1 MADAIRGTGGY
12 INYLGDEKKQ
22 SQSSLDKDSFL
33 KLLVAQM
40 THQDPTNPMQDTEFV
55 AQLATFNSLE
65 QQINTNKNLEALVQ
79 LNSSSAVGYIG
90 RLVSYTDAAG
100 KAQADIVQ
108 FIEFNEGK
116 VYLYFEDEKKG
127 GISLDQVQ
135 AVG

>member
-1 MADAIRGTGGY
+1 MPNAIPGTGGN
-12 INYLGDEKKQ
+12 INYFDDEKKS

-40 THQDPTNPMQDTEFV
+40 THQDPTNPMPDTEFV
-55 AQLATFNSLE
+55 AQLATFNALE
-65 QQINTNKNLEALVQ
+65 QQINTNKNLETLVQ

-100 KAQADIVQ
+100 QPQADTVQ

-116 VYLYFEDEKKG
+116 VYLYFKDETKP
-127 GISLDQVQ
+127 GITLDQVQ

>member
-1 MADAIRGTGGY
+1 MPNSITGTSSN
-12 INYLGDEKKQ
+12 INYFDDGKNKAE
-22 SQSSLDKDSFL
+22 SSLDKDSFL

-40 THQDPTNPMQDTEFV
+40 THQDPTNPMPDTEFV
-55 AQLATFNSLE
+55 AQLATFNALE
-65 QQINTNKNLEALVQ
+65 QQINTNKNLETLVQ

-100 KAQADIVQ
+100 KPQADTVQ

-116 VYLYFEDEKKG
+116 VYLYFKDETKP
-127 GISLDQVQ
+127 GITLDQVQ

>member
-1 MADAIRGTGGY
+1 MPNSITGTSSN
-12 INYLGDEKKQ
+12 INYFDDGKNKAE
-22 SQSSLDKDSFL
+22 SSLDKDSFL

-40 THQDPTNPMQDTEFV
+40 THQDPTNPMPDTEFV
-55 AQLATFNSLE
+55 AQLATFNALE
-65 QQINTNKNLEALVQ
+65 QQITTNKNLETLVQ

-100 KAQADIVQ
+100 KPQADTVQ

-116 VYLYFEDEKKG
+116 VYLYFKDETKP
-127 GISLDQVQ
+127 GITLDQVQ

>member
-1 MADAIRGTGGY
+1 MADAITGTSGY
-12 INYLGDEKKQ
+12 INYFDDEKKKAE
-22 SQSSLDKDSFL
+22 SSLDKDSFL

-65 QQINTNKNLEALVQ
+65 QQINTNKNLETLVQ

-100 KAQADIVQ
+100 QPQADVVQ
-108 FIEFNEGK
+108 FIEFYEGK
-116 VYLYFEDEKKG
+116 VYLYFEDEAKG

>member
-1 MADAIRGTGGY
+1 MPNSITGTSSN
-12 INYLGDEKKQ
+12 INYFDDRKNKAE
-22 SQSSLDKDSFL
+22 SSLDKDSFL

-55 AQLATFNSLE
+55 AQLATFNALE
-65 QQINTNKNLEALVQ
+65 QQITTNKNLETLVQ

-100 KAQADIVQ
+100 KPQADTVQ

-116 VYLYFEDEKKG
+116 VYLYFKDETKP
-127 GISLDQVQ
+127 GITLDQVQ

>member
-1 MADAIRGTGGY
+1 MPNAIPGTGGN
-12 INYLGDEKKQ
+12 INHFDDEKKS

-40 THQDPTNPMQDTEFV
+40 THQDPTNPMPDTEFV
-55 AQLATFNSLE
+55 AQLATFNALE
-65 QQINTNKNLEALVQ
+65 QQINTNKNLETLVQ
-79 LNSSSAVGYIG
+79 LNSASAVGYIG

-100 KAQADIVQ
+100 QPQADVVE

-116 VYLYFEDEKKG
+116 VYLYFKDANKP
-127 GISLDQVQ
+127 GITLDQVQ

>member
-1 MADAIRGTGGY
+1 MANAITGTGGY
-12 INYLGDEKKQ
+12 INYFDDEKNK
-22 SQSSLDKDSFL
+22 SESSLDKDSFL

-65 QQINTNKNLEALVQ
+65 QQINTNKNLETLVQ

-100 KAQADIVQ
+100 QPQADTVM
-108 FIEFNEGK
+108 FIEFNEGQ

>member
-1 MADAIRGTGGY
+1 MPNAIPGTSGN
-12 INYLGDEKKQ
+12 INYFDDGKNKAE
-22 SQSSLDKDSFL
+22 SSLDKDSFL

-40 THQDPTNPMQDTEFV
+40 THQDPTNPMPDTEFV
-55 AQLATFNSLE
+55 AQLATFNALE
-65 QQINTNKNLEALVQ
+65 QQITTNKNLETLVQ

-100 KAQADIVQ
+100 KPQADTVQ

-116 VYLYFEDEKKG
+116 VYLYFKDETKP
-127 GISLDQVQ
+127 GITLDQVQ

>member
-1 MADAIRGTGGY
+1 MPNSITGTSSN
-12 INYLGDEKKQ
+12 INYFDDGKNKAE
-22 SQSSLDKDSFL
+22 SSLDKDSFL

-40 THQDPTNPMQDTEFV
+40 THQDPTNPMPDTEFV
-55 AQLATFNSLE
+55 AQLATFNALE
-65 QQINTNKNLEALVQ
+65 QQITTNKNLETLVQ

-100 KAQADIVQ
+100 QPQADIVQ

-116 VYLYFEDEKKG
+116 VYLYFKDETKP
-127 GISLDQVQ
+127 GITLDQVQ

>member
-1 MADAIRGTGGY
+1 MPNAITGTGGN
-12 INYLGDEKKQ
+12 INYLGDEKK
-22 SQSSLDKDSFL
+22 SSESTLDKDSFL

-40 THQDPTNPMQDTEFV
+40 THQDPTNPMPDTEFV
-55 AQLATFNSLE
+55 AQLATFNALE
-65 QQINTNKNLEALVQ
+65 QQINTNKNLETLVQ

-100 KAQADIVQ
+100 QPQADIVQ

-116 VYLYFEDEKKG
+116 VYLYFKDETKP
-127 GISLDQVQ
+127 GITLDQVQ

>member
-1 MADAIRGTGGY
+1 MPITGVGGH
-12 INYLGDEKKQ
+12 INYFDDGKNKAE
-22 SQSSLDKDSFL
+22 SSLDKDSFL

-40 THQDPTNPMQDTEFV
+40 THQDPTNPMPDTEFV
-55 AQLATFNSLE
+55 AQLATFNALE
-65 QQINTNKNLEALVQ
+65 QQITTNKNLETLVQ

-100 KAQADIVQ
+100 KPQADTVQ

-116 VYLYFEDEKKG
+116 VYLYFKDETKP
-127 GISLDQVQ
+127 GITLDQVQ

>member
-1 MADAIRGTGGY
+1 MPITGVGGN
-12 INYLGDEKKQ
+12 INYFDDGKNKAE
-22 SQSSLDKDSFL
+22 SSLDKDSFL

-40 THQDPTNPMQDTEFV
+40 THQDPTNPMPDTEFV
-55 AQLATFNSLE
+55 AQLATFNALE
-65 QQINTNKNLEALVQ
+65 QQITTNKNLETLVQ

-100 KAQADIVQ
+100 KPQADTVQ

-116 VYLYFEDEKKG
+116 VYLYFKDETKP
-127 GISLDQVQ
+127 GITLDQVQ